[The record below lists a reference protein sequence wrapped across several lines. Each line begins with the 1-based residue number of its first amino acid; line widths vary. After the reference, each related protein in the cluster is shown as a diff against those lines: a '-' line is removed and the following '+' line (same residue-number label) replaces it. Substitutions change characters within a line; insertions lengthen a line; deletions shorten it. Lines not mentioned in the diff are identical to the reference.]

1 MAVALRL
8 MRLGKKHRP
17 FYRIVAIDKRKKRNS
32 RYIESVGSYNPL
44 SEPTLIEMDWARF
57 EDWKQKG
64 AIISEGLL
72 RLLKTRKNIKKDLP
86 SLDKTQ

>member
-17 FYRIVAIDKRKKRNS
+17 FYRIIAIDKRKKRNS

-44 SEPTLIEMDWARF
+44 SEPAHIEMDWVRF

-64 AIISEGLL
+64 AVISEGLFK
-72 RLLKTRKNIKKDLP
+72 LLKSRKNTKKGSISP
-86 SLDKTQ
+86 DKTQ